1 MPQDLAELLHMFQVE
16 QQERAC
22 RRVLERAL
30 TRAAVDHDLGAI
42 DDCEGTMKH
51 REQKLERLLT
61 HKHMLDFE
69 EPLVCYLMASI
80 TTCYMV
86 SAAW

>member
-1 MPQDLAELLHMFQVE
+1 MMLPQVE

-22 RRVLERAL
+22 RKVLERAL
-30 TRAAVDHDLGAI
+30 TRAAIDHDLGAI

-61 HKHMLDFE
+61 QKNILDHGV
-69 EPLVCYLMASI
+69 PLVYTLWHQC
-80 TTCYMV
+80 CF
-86 SAAW
+86 AA